1 MCSTAVQF
9 CVLLSELCPNRGR
22 ACVRSY
28 GESNNTSGL
37 VACEQPE
44 AKANLRPNTQAV
56 LGFPPLVPARITS
69 PRDSSGHLPRLVSY
83 QTFQGSLRSFVP
95 RFSYLSNTSPPASCL
110 ALLPLLRL
118 STFLFILTFLPPSY
132 IPPLTSFFLCIASS
146 FSFSSLLQS
155 DRGTGSLNP
164 PVMVHCIFLRR
175 S

>member
-1 MCSTAVQF
+1 MCAQQLYS
-9 CVLLSELCPNRGR
+9 CVLLTELCPNRGK

-69 PRDSSGHLPRLVSY
+69 PRDSSGHLLRLVSY
-83 QTFQGSLRSFVP
+83 QPFQGFLRSFVP

-110 ALLPLLRL
+110 ALLPFLRL
-118 STFLFILTFLPPSY
+118 SFFYTYLPFSLLYSTADLLLP
-132 IPPLTSFFLCIASS
+132 IASS
-146 FSFSSLLQS
+146 FSFSSLRSIQP
-155 DRGTGSLNP
+155 DRGRFT
-164 PVMVHCIFLRR
+164 
-175 S
+175 

>member
-1 MCSTAVQF
+1 MCAQQLYS
-9 CVLLSELCPNRGR
+9 CVLLTELCPNRGK

-69 PRDSSGHLPRLVSY
+69 PRDSCGHLLRLVSY
-83 QTFQGSLRSFVP
+83 QPFQGSLRSFVP

-110 ALLPLLRL
+110 ALLPFLRL
-118 STFLFILTFLPPSY
+118 SFFYTYLP
-132 IPPLTSFFLCIASS
+132 
-146 FSFSSLLQS
+146 SSLLYSTADLLLPLYRVILLLFLSSFYPTQS
-155 DRGTGSLNP
+155 RQ
-164 PVMVHCIFLRR
+164 VHLTLR
-175 S
+175 